1 MKKYFLITL
10 LTTIILSSCE
20 EDKIL
25 FDGNQALVTFSAGI
39 VDLPIEIDATG
50 SVDVI
55 ANVTTLSTS
64 ERTFNVAVVEDE
76 TTAGPTTYSFG
87 SIVIPAN
94 SYHGTLTIN
103 GVDDN
108 VTPTPEKLV
117 LKIIEGQDFVTPDEN
132 LIVNIFQVCPVSDT
146 LFTGMYRIDEITPF
160 LPFSGPTLN
169 NGGVV
174 EITSDG
180 LTRVFNT
187 PNFPNFCSAPIP
199 FTFNLV
205 CNETVV
211 IIQNTNCACNSG
223 TDWFGPSTS
232 GNSSYDPSDDS
243 VFEVTFSNDVQ
254 NDCGS
259 GPVQTTYRFTKQ

>member
-1 MKKYFLITL
+1 MKKYFLIAML
-10 LTTIILSSCE
+10 MTIVLSSCE
-20 EDKIL
+20 EDKII
-25 FDGNQALVTFSAGI
+25 FDGSQTLVAFSSNT

-50 SVDVI
+50 SVDITV
-55 ANVTTLSTS
+55 NVTTLSTS
-64 ERTFNVAVVEDE
+64 ERTFNVTVVEDE
-76 TTAGPTTYSFG
+76 TTAGASSYSFG
-87 SIVIPAN
+87 SIVVPAN
-94 SYHGTLTIN
+94 AYNGTFTIN

-108 VTPTPEKLV
+108 VTTTPEKLV
-117 LKIIEGQDFVTPDEN
+117 LRINEGPDYVTETES
-132 LIVNIFQVCPVSDT
+132 LTVNVFQVCPVDEA

-160 LPFSGPTLN
+160 LPFSGPTLD
-169 NGGVV
+169 NGGIIEV
-174 EITSDG
+174 TADG

-187 PNFPNFCSAPIP
+187 VNFPNFCSNPIP

-211 IIQNTNCACNSG
+211 PVQNTNCACNTG

-232 GNSSYDPSDDS
+232 GHANYDPNDDS